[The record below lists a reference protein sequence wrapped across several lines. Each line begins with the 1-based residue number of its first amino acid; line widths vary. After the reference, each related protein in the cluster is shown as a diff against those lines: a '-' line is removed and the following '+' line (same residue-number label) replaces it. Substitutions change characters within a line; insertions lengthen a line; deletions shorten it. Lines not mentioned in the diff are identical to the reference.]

1 MSLASNRAKRESEA
15 KNQGCAGG
23 TKWAG
28 APFRNR
34 PGIVDA
40 DLQPFDPGDPLA
52 VKLPREN
59 AEVIIVGGGL
69 AGLSAAVYLGRAERD
84 ALLIDSGRSMARWE
98 PDVDNYLG
106 FPDGIAGEELLRLA
120 REQVS
125 RYGVRTVKDEIVGAR
140 RRKGQFILRSRNGEY
155 ACRRILLATGIF
167 HLPPQIEGVEACLGH
182 SMFFCRDC
190 DGFRVRGKRIAI
202 YGWTGEAVEYALSML
217 FYSPLVAIVTD
228 GRRPRW
234 NRRHAAWLKEYEIPV
249 HRQRVVAVG
258 REGCQVRSLKLAHG
272 LELEVDAIFT
282 TRGDVYRNQL
292 ARGLGARVDEDGQ
305 VVVDQCMR
313 TSVKGV
319 YAAGCVTPANCQMII
334 AAGQGAG
341 AAQAINRDLFE
352 ENLAKHS
359 LRRFRKW
366 QLRELSE
373 TGEPVD
379 RRQSMN
385 DRGAAVRRGARTQ
398 AQRQAGKRH

>member
-1 MSLASNRAKRESEA
+1 
-15 KNQGCAGG
+15 
-23 TKWAG
+23 
-28 APFRNR
+28 
-34 PGIVDA
+34 
-40 DLQPFDPGDPLA
+40 
-52 VKLPREN
+52 
-59 AEVIIVGGGL
+59 
-69 AGLSAAVYLGRAERD
+69 
-84 ALLIDSGRSMARWE
+84 
-98 PDVDNYLG
+98 
-106 FPDGIAGEELLRLA
+106 
-120 REQVS
+120 
-125 RYGVRTVKDEIVGAR
+125 
-140 RRKGQFILRSRNGEY
+140 
-155 ACRRILLATGIF
+155 
-167 HLPPQIEGVEACLGH
+167 
-182 SMFFCRDC
+182 
-190 DGFRVRGKRIAI
+190 
-202 YGWTGEAVEYALSML
+202 
-217 FYSPLVAIVTD
+217 
-228 GRRPRW
+228 PRW

-272 LELEVDAIFT
+272 LELEVDAICT

-319 YAAGCVTPANCQMII
+319 YVAVCVTPANCQMII
-334 AAGQGAG
+334 A

-398 AQRQAGKRH
+398 AQRQAGKRHYRA